1 MRKFALFASLFVWS
15 LLFGNDDELI
25 EIDRELL
32 HKERIDGEGFTFF
45 TENNQ
50 TFSGKSVSKDENGS
64 KQNESSFKD
73 GKLHGAEKNYFPDGI
88 ICTEIQWSEG
98 RVVGAKSWKHDGS
111 PCDVT
116 KVLNGDGVIKRYYA
130 NNNTHKLSN
139 LKGGRRHGIQE
150 EWHENGKKE
159 SEVNYKDGKA
169 EGLATWWY
177 ENGQKKAEGNFKDG
191 KQDGLTTLWYDNGQ
205 KKEEVNYK
213 DGKKEGLG
221 TWWHDNG
228 QKRKESN
235 WKDGKLD
242 GTLKAFNENG
252 KEYLRRIYNNGTLVL
267 EKKHPE

>member
-1 MRKFALFASLFVWS
+1 MRKFALFTSLFIWS

-50 TFSGKSVSKDENGS
+50 TFSGRSVSKDENGS

-150 EWHENGKKE
+150 EWHENGQKKAE
-159 SEVNYKDGKA
+159 GHWKDGKA
-169 EGLATWWY
+169 EGLATVWY
-177 ENGQKKAEGNFKDG
+177 DNGQKKAEGNYKDG
-191 KQDGLTTLWYDNGQ
+191 KQDGLGTWWDENG
-205 KKEEVNYK
+205 KKKAEVNYK
-213 DGKKEGLG
+213 DGKKEGL
-221 TWWHDNG
+221 TTHWYDNG
-228 QKRKESN
+228 QKREESN
-235 WKDGKLD
+235 WKDGKED
-242 GTLKAFNENG
+242 GLTLIYDKNGNET
-252 KEYLRRIYNNGTLVL
+252 LRQNWQDGVL
-267 EKKHPE
+267 IFEKKP